1 MDKEA
6 LTKAV
11 DSALEYNYEFFDDA
25 MSHLFNQELLSKLD
39 AQIGLIKNAIYNYD
53 DMTFNKEDY
62 DITDP
67 NKDEFRPKLGDKLSD
82 KEEEEI

>member
-25 MSHLFNQELLSKLD
+25 MSHLLNQELLSKLD
-39 AQIGLIKNAIYNYD
+39 TQLHLVKNAIYNYD
-53 DMTFNKEDY
+53 DMVFNKEDY

-67 NKDEFRPKLGDKLSD
+67 NKDELRPKLGDKVPP
-82 KEEEEI
+82 KEEEL